1 MDWNYNNPV
10 KIVFS
15 EYFYKE
21 FSTIIKSNS
30 TVLLLCSNRF
40 KKTED
45 FKKISDTVENYS
57 VFTEIEENPS
67 FESCKRA
74 IDFAFEIKPDL
85 IIAIGGGSVI
95 DTAKIVR
102 MAIYRSTN
110 SIERLI
116 EANIKAVNYLP
127 QFIAITSTHGSSS
140 ELTMWATVW
149 DKMKNKKFSVSDKIN
164 YPDFA
169 IYDSKLFNSLPID
182 VSIITSLDA
191 LSHSFEALWNKN
203 SNPISD
209 DFALNAI
216 KKIVENIGGISELTP
231 LKTREN
237 LILASIYA
245 GLAFSN
251 TKTGAAH
258 SISYPLTLKYN
269 IPHGI
274 ACFMPLFPLLKIN
287 GYKIKKKNR

>member
-1 MDWNYNNPV
+1 MDWKYNNPV

-15 EYFYKE
+15 KYFYKE
-21 FSTIIKSNS
+21 FSAIISKNNN
-30 TVLLLCSNRF
+30 VLILCSNRF
-40 KKTED
+40 KNTEN
-45 FKKISDTVENYS
+45 FKKTSDTIEQYS

-67 FESCKRA
+67 LKSCNKA
-74 IDFAFEIKPDL
+74 IEFAFKLKPEV

-95 DTAKIVR
+95 DTAKIIR
-102 MAIYRSTN
+102 MAIIK
-110 SIERLI
+110 SIKKTETLI
-116 EANIKAVNYLP
+116 EDNTKVVNNDIQL
-127 QFIAITSTHGSSS
+127 IAIPTTHGSSS

-149 DKMKNKKFSVSDKIN
+149 DKINNKKFSVSDKTN

-169 IYDSKLFNSLPID
+169 IYDLKLFNSLPID
-182 VSIITSLDA
+182 ISINTSLDA

-203 SNPISD
+203 SNSISD
-209 DFALNAI
+209 NFAINSI
-216 KKIVENIGGISELTP
+216 KIIIDNIGDISNITP
-231 LKTREN
+231 LETREQ

-274 ACFMPLFPLLKIN
+274 ACFMPLYHLLKIQHLPQ
-287 GYKIKKKNR
+287 